1 MNNIRFCIFISA
13 AFKAGKIS
21 NNPFAQPPPGMG
33 MPPRPGMPGKTLRFL
48 IE

>member
-1 MNNIRFCIFISA
+1 MSKMNFILA

-33 MPPRPGMPGKTLRFL
+33 GPRPGMPGIYL
-48 IE
+48 IIIYLK